1 MGGEFPVSMDSLA
14 NLPANQPIYMC
25 VCVLGGGGGL
35 QAGELPLPLVLLSY
49 LLPRLIPSSSIGKYQ
64 GRQEI
69 VQLLEMYVSSYSVV
83 P

>member
-25 VCVLGGGGGL
+25 VCVSGGGGV

-49 LLPRLIPSSSIGKYQ
+49 LLPRLIPSSSIGKRQ
-64 GRQEI
+64 GCQEI
-69 VQLLEMYVSSYSVV
+69 VRLLESSYSAV